1 MIIDKRR
8 QLRNASHNREDF
20 RTNEIGKYDRTYFEH
35 HYWAED
41 LPGQSGNRGLSYDD
55 PDHSKRFAFLSQ
67 LLLKNF
73 QFDTCLDAGC
83 GLGGLVGQLAAN
95 NKSVIGCEV
104 SEYAV
109 EQCRQRGV
117 QCELAALNHLQFRD
131 EQFDLVFCSDVLEH
145 LIVYDVSDAVSELI
159 RVTKH
164 DLVLS
169 INLDNPYEFHPTI
182 LSRDTWFSLFLQSG
196 LLIRN
201 VQAEASLQKSSIN
214 HPEYEWFCFT
224 KI

>member
-1 MIIDKRR
+1 MMADKK
-8 QLRNASHNREDF
+8 QPFTNRVQNLEDF
-20 RTNEIGKYDRTYFEH
+20 RLNEIRKYDSKYFEH

-67 LLLKNF
+67 LLLENF
-73 QFDTCLDAGC
+73 RFETCLDAGC
-83 GLGGLVGQLAAN
+83 GLGGLVDQLASN
-95 NKSVIGCEV
+95 NKNAIGCEA
-104 SEYAV
+104 SEFAV

-117 QCELAALNHLQFRD
+117 QCELAALHHLPFKD

-145 LIVYDVSDAVSELI
+145 LIFLDIIDAVSELI

-164 DLVLS
+164 NLVLS

-182 LSRDTWFSLFLQSG
+182 LSRDNWYSLFLGEGQ
-196 LLIRN
+196 LIRN
-201 VQAEASLQKSSIN
+201 VQTETTLQNSSIGY
-214 HPEYEWFCFT
+214 PEYEWFCFT
-224 KI
+224 KN